1 MVWRPHSVKPLS
13 IPTAL
18 TASCLGVS
26 TLLMSASELSAAPRD
41 AFPGRRVGGGTRGEC
56 ASRPVVH
63 VVPTSSVYAPG
74 ASALIAVFEGP
85 SPDPQPLELI
95 LRVASTNGA
104 VDASIDPLFQR
115 VLPAAQNRL
124 ILLKIPPAQAP
135 LTWETSYVCGSE
147 TGDGEFGFIT
157 TSAPPAL
164 SLLVPGEGGQ
174 DDQSLQQLLNN
185 LQRSCGGTTALAP
198 MKSALL
204 LGDEVIDETW
214 PQMLKL
220 QCF

>member
-1 MVWRPHSVKPLS
+1 MKPLCVL
-13 IPTAL
+13 TAL
-18 TASCLGVS
+18 SASCLGVS
-26 TLLMSASELSAAPRD
+26 TLLMTVPELSAAPRD

-63 VVPTSSVYAPG
+63 VVPASSVYAPG

-85 SPDPQPLELI
+85 SHDPQPLELT
-95 LRVASTNGA
+95 LRVASMNGA
-104 VDASIDPLFQR
+104 ANTSIDPLFQR
-115 VLPAAQNRL
+115 ELPAAQNRL
-124 ILLKIPPAQAP
+124 ILLNIPSVQAP
-135 LTWETSYVCGSE
+135 LTWETSYVCGSDS
-147 TGDGEFGFIT
+147 GDGEFGFIT

-174 DDQSLQQLLNN
+174 DDQILQQLLNN
-185 LQRSCGGTTALAP
+185 LRSSCGGTTALASL
-198 MKSALL
+198 KSTLL

-214 PQMLKL
+214 PPTLKL

>member
-1 MVWRPHSVKPLS
+1 MAWRPHLIKALS

-26 TLLMSASELSAAPRD
+26 TLFMTVPELSAAPRE

-63 VVPTSSVYAPG
+63 VVPTSSVFAPG

-85 SPDPQPLELI
+85 SIDPQPLELI
-95 LRVASTNGA
+95 LRVASSNGA

-115 VLPAAQNRL
+115 VLPAGQNRL
-124 ILLKIPPAQAP
+124 ILLNIPPAQSP
-135 LTWETSYVCGSE
+135 LTWETSYKCGSD

-157 TSAPPAL
+157 ISAPPAL
-164 SLLVPGEGGQ
+164 SLLVTGEGGQ
-174 DDQSLQQLLNN
+174 DDQRLQQLLKN
-185 LQRSCGGTTALAP
+185 LQRSCGGTSALAP
-198 MKSALL
+198 IKSELL
-204 LGDEVIDETW
+204 LGDEVIVGTW
-214 PQMLKL
+214 SQELKV